1 MVESSGPWYDV
12 ILSAPPRSMSRRPLP
27 IGIQSFRRI
36 RERDCYYVDK
46 TALIG
51 QLIDQGDHYFLSRP
65 RRFGKSLLLDTLQ
78 ELFEGHEALFRG
90 LAIHEHWDWR
100 PAQAHPVLR
109 LSFGARYT
117 EAGDLDGD
125 LLEQLESV
133 ERRYGLVPATT
144 SNTGPRRLRNLL
156 DRLHDHTGR
165 QVVALVDEYDKPI
178 LDGLSEPRVAEANRD
193 YLRGFYGILKDSAR
207 HVRFV
212 LVTGVSMFS
221 RASLFSGPNQLDNIS
236 LDPRYATL
244 CGYTDH
250 DLDTVFA
257 PELPGLDRDE
267 IRRWYNG
274 YSWGG
279 EETLYNPFDVLL
291 LFSRR
296 KLAPYWFETATPD
309 FLYRE
314 LVRQRARLPALVPR
328 TARAPLLSTFEIGHY
343 PLEALLFQTGYLT
356 IVGEEERASGT
367 YYRLDYPNW
376 EVELSLHQG
385 LLLYVTGNSQ
395 AVEQGEQLLGLLGA
409 GEVDGFA
416 AELRAYLAGIPHPW
430 HDQGRLGD
438 YEAWYVS
445 LLYMSFKASGGVVT
459 GEEVSSRGRSDLVLC
474 HGGQVWVIECKVVA
488 TEADT
493 EAALERALAQI
504 REQGYSDRYRNRDQP
519 IHHLALCFGQ
529 TERNL
534 VGVRVEQ
541 AG

>member
-1 MVESSGPWYDV
+1 
-12 ILSAPPRSMSRRPLP
+12 MSRRPLP

-51 QLIDQGDHYFLSRP
+51 QLIEQGDHYFLSRP

-78 ELFEGHEALFRG
+78 ALFEGHEALFRG

-109 LSFGARYT
+109 FSFDAGYHRLDALERNLHTQLAVLERQHGLSPGAPVEGPDRL
-117 EAGDLDGD
+117 LD
-125 LLEQLESV
+125 
-133 ERRYGLVPATT
+133 
-144 SNTGPRRLRNLL
+144 LL

-165 QVVALVDEYDKPI
+165 QVVVLVDEYDKPL
-178 LDGLSEPRVAEANRD
+178 LDVLQDPEQFATHRD
-193 YLRGFYGILKDSAR
+193 YLRGFYGILKGSAR
-207 HVRFV
+207 QVRFV

-221 RASLFSGPNQLDNIS
+221 QTSLFSGPNHLDNIS
-236 LDPRYATL
+236 LDPAYSTL

-257 PELPGLDRDE
+257 PELPGLDRDK
-267 IRRWYNG
+267 IRYWYNG

-279 EETLYNPFDVLL
+279 ETTLYNPYDVLL
-291 LFSRR
+291 LFR
-296 KLAPYWFETATPD
+296 KRKFMPHWFETATPT

-314 LVRQRARLPALVPR
+314 LVRQRARLPELVPR
-328 TARAPLLSTFEIGHY
+328 TTRGSLLSTFEIGQY

-395 AVEQGEQLLGLLGA
+395 AVEQGEQLRTRLMVGD
-409 GEVDGFA
+409 VDGFA

-445 LLYMSFKASGGVVT
+445 LLYMSFKATGGEVT

-488 TEADT
+488 TEADA
-493 EAALERALAQI
+493 EAALAAALAQV
-504 REQGYSDRYRNRDQP
+504 REQGYSDRYRNRGQP

-534 VGVRVEQ
+534 LGVRVEQ

>member
-1 MVESSGPWYDV
+1 M
-12 ILSAPPRSMSRRPLP
+12 ISADHHFPRRPLP
-27 IGIQSFRRI
+27 IGIQDFRTL
-36 RERDCYYVDK
+36 REEGCYYVDK
-46 TALIG
+46 TALIR
-51 QLIDQGDHYFLSRP
+51 QLIEQGRHYFLSRP
-65 RRFGKSLLLDTLQ
+65 RRFGKSLLVDTLQ
-78 ELFEGHEALFRG
+78 ALFEGHEALFRG
-90 LAIHEHWDWR
+90 LAIHEHWDWS

-109 LSFGARYT
+109 LSFDARYT
-117 EAGDLDGD
+117 EPGDLAQNLD
-125 LLEQLESV
+125 LQLALIEEQA
-133 ERRYGLVPATT
+133 GLDPAPPTIQ
-144 SNTGPRRLRNLL
+144 GPNRLLRLL
-156 DRLHDHTGR
+156 THWHRQTGR
-165 QVVALVDEYDKPI
+165 QVVVLVDEYDKPI
-178 LDGLSEPRVAEANRD
+178 LDGLSEPRVAKANRD
-193 YLRGFYGILKDSAR
+193 YLRGVYGILKGSAR
-207 HVRFV
+207 QVRFV

-236 LDPRYATL
+236 LDSRYATI
-244 CGYTDH
+244 CGYTDA

-279 EETLYNPFDVLL
+279 DTTLYNPFDMLL

-296 KLAPYWFETATPD
+296 KFAAYWYETATPA

-314 LVRQRARLPALVPR
+314 LVRQRAHLPDLAPR
-328 TARAPLLSTFEIGHY
+328 TAREPLLSAFEVGQYH
-343 PLEALLFQTGYLT
+343 LEALLFQTGYLT
-356 IVGEEERASGT
+356 IVGEEERGSRT

-376 EVELSLHQG
+376 EVELSLTEG
-385 LLLYVTGNSQ
+385 LLLHITEQ
-395 AVEQGEQLLGLLGA
+395 ADAVERGEQLLGLLNEGDT
-409 GEVDGFA
+409 DGFA

-488 TEADT
+488 TEADA
-493 EAALERALAQI
+493 EVALERALAQI

>member
-1 MVESSGPWYDV
+1 
-12 ILSAPPRSMSRRPLP
+12 MSRRPLP
-27 IGIQSFRRI
+27 IGIQDFRTL
-36 RERDCYYVDK
+36 REEGCYYVDK

-51 QLIDQGDHYFLSRP
+51 QLIDQGRNYFLSRP

-78 ELFEGHEALFRG
+78 ALFEGHEALFRG

-109 LSFGARYT
+109 FSFDAGYHRLDALERNLHTQLAVLERQHGLSPGAPVEGPDRL
-117 EAGDLDGD
+117 LD
-125 LLEQLESV
+125 
-133 ERRYGLVPATT
+133 
-144 SNTGPRRLRNLL
+144 LL

-165 QVVALVDEYDKPI
+165 QVVVLVDEYDKPL
-178 LDGLSEPRVAEANRD
+178 LDVLQDPEQFATHRD
-193 YLRGFYGILKDSAR
+193 YLRGFYGILKGSAR
-207 HVRFV
+207 HLRFV

-236 LDPRYATL
+236 LDSRYATI

-279 EETLYNPFDVLL
+279 DTTLYNPFDMLL

-296 KLAPYWFETATPD
+296 KFAAYWYETATPA

-314 LVRQRARLPALVPR
+314 LVRQRAHLPDLAPR
-328 TARAPLLSTFEIGHY
+328 TAREPLLSAFEVGQYH
-343 PLEALLFQTGYLT
+343 LEALLFQTGYLT
-356 IVGEEERASGT
+356 IVGEEERGSRT

-376 EVELSLHQG
+376 EVELSLTEG
-385 LLLYVTGNSQ
+385 LLLHITEQ
-395 AVEQGEQLLGLLGA
+395 ADAVERGEQLLGLLNEGDT
-409 GEVDGFA
+409 DGFA

-488 TEADT
+488 TEADA
-493 EAALERALAQI
+493 EVALERALSQI
-504 REQGYSDRYRNRDQP
+504 REQGYSDRYRNRGQP

>member
-1 MVESSGPWYDV
+1 
-12 ILSAPPRSMSRRPLP
+12 MSRRPLP

-51 QLIDQGDHYFLSRP
+51 QMIDQGDHYFLSRP
-65 RRFGKSLLLDTLQ
+65 RRFGKSLLVDTLRA
-78 ELFEGHEALFRG
+78 LFEGHEALFRG

-165 QVVALVDEYDKPI
+165 QVVVLVDEYDKPL
-178 LDGLSEPRVAEANRD
+178 LDVLQDPEQFRINRD
-193 YLRGFYGILKDSAR
+193 TLSGFYGILKDSAEQ
-207 HVRFV
+207 VRFV

-221 RASLFSGPNQLDNIS
+221 QTSLFSGPNHLDNIS
-236 LDPRYATL
+236 LDPAYSTL

-279 EETLYNPFDVLL
+279 DTSLYNPYDVLL
-291 LFSRR
+291 LFRRR
-296 KLAPYWFETATPD
+296 KFASHWYRTATPK
-309 FLYRE
+309 FLYQE
-314 LVRQRARLPALVPR
+314 LVRRQVRLQDLEGR
-328 TARAPLLSTFEIGHY
+328 TMSEESISNFAIDSCP
-343 PLEALLFQTGYLT
+343 PEALLFQTGYLT
-356 IVGEEERASGT
+356 IVGEDESDDWIE
-367 YYRLDYPNW
+367 YRLDYPNW
-376 EVELSLHQG
+376 EVELSLTRG
-385 LLLYVTGNSQ
+385 LLQYVTGRDTGPK
-395 AVEQGEQLLGLLGA
+395 AGKALLQCLQRSD
-409 GEVDGFA
+409 VDGFA

-430 HDQGRLGD
+430 PDQGRLGD

-445 LLYMSFKASGGVVT
+445 LLYMSFKATGGEVT
-459 GEEVSSRGRSDLVLC
+459 GEEVSSHGRSDLVLC
-474 HGGQVWVIECKVVA
+474 HGGSVWVIEGKVVPSA
-488 TEADT
+488 ADT
-493 EAALERALAQI
+493 EAALDTALVQI
-504 REQGYSDRYRNRDQP
+504 REQGYSDRYRNRGQP

-534 VGVRVEQ
+534 VGFRREP
-541 AG
+541 AN

>member
-1 MVESSGPWYDV
+1 M
-12 ILSAPPRSMSRRPLP
+12 ISADHHFPRRPLP
-27 IGIQSFRRI
+27 IGIQDFRTL
-36 RERDCYYVDK
+36 REEGCYYVDK
-46 TALIG
+46 TALIR
-51 QLIDQGDHYFLSRP
+51 QLIEQGRHYFLSRP

-78 ELFEGHEALFRG
+78 ALFEGHEALFRG

-100 PAQAHPVLR
+100 PAQTHPVLR
-109 LSFGARYT
+109 LSFDARYT
-117 EAGDLDGD
+117 EPGDLDGD

-133 ERRYGLVPATT
+133 ERQYGLVPATT
-144 SNTGPRRLRNLL
+144 SNTGLRRLRNLL

-165 QVVALVDEYDKPI
+165 QVVVLVDEYDKPI

-193 YLRGFYGILKDSAR
+193 YLRGVYGILKGSAR
-207 HVRFV
+207 QVRFV

-244 CGYTDH
+244 CGYTDA

-328 TARAPLLSTFEIGHY
+328 TARAPLLSTFEIGQY

-367 YYRLDYPNW
+367 YYRLDYPNR
-376 EVELSLHQG
+376 EVELSLTEG
-385 LLLYVTGNSQ
+385 LLLHVTEQ
-395 AVEQGEQLLGLLGA
+395 ADAVERGEQLLRRLTA
-409 GEVDGFA
+409 GDVDGFA

-445 LLYMSFKASGGVVT
+445 LLYMSFKASGGVVM

-488 TEADT
+488 TEADA

-504 REQGYSDRYRNRDQP
+504 REQGYSDRYRNRGQP

-534 VGVRVEQ
+534 LGFRRES
-541 AG
+541 A